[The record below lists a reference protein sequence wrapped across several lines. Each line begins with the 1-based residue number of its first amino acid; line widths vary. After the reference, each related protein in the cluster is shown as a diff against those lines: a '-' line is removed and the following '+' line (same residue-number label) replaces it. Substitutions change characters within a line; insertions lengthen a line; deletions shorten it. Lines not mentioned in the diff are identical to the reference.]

1 MGIFSDMMNR
11 LTTEAEAAEFV
22 EPMPEE
28 DFKEEPAQ
36 TQVPIS
42 LDKLAIATAALS
54 IYTAA
59 CDGKIT
65 LDEFFEVELGI
76 GAINAKA
83 PISDEAN
90 AVIKQITTNHNIT
103 WDEVKNYLDN
113 IRLEDLV
120 AMKRVLTDIVLS
132 SNGVEEAEKKVMDD
146 FDAYIEER
154 SN

>member
-1 MGIFSDMMNR
+1 MGIFSDMMNK
-11 LTTEAEAAEFV
+11 LTSEETAASSVQPVQEEVKQEAPQA
-22 EPMPEE
+22 
-28 DFKEEPAQ
+28 
-36 TQVPIS
+36 TVPIS

-76 GAINAKA
+76 GAINSKAK
-83 PISDEAN
+83 ISDEAN

-103 WDEVKNYLDN
+103 WDEVRNYLDN
-113 IRLEDLV
+113 IRTEDLIT
-120 AMKRVLTDIVLS
+120 MKRVLTDIVLS

-154 SN
+154 SK

>member
-1 MGIFSDMMNR
+1 MGIFSDMMNK
-11 LTTEAEAAEFV
+11 LTSEETAASSVQPIQEEVKQEA
-22 EPMPEE
+22 P
-28 DFKEEPAQ
+28 Q
-36 TQVPIS
+36 TTVPIN

-76 GAINAKA
+76 GAINSKAK
-83 PISDEAN
+83 ISDEAN

-103 WDEVKNYLDN
+103 WDEVQNYLDN
-113 IRLEDLV
+113 IRTEDLIT
-120 AMKRVLTDIVLS
+120 MKRVLNDIVLS

-154 SN
+154 SK